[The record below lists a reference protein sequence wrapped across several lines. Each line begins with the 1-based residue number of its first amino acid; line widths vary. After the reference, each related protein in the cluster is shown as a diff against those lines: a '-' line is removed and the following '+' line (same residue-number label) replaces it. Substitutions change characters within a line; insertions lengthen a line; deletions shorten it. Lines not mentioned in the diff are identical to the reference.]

1 MMSEF
6 LVFLGLLLV
15 SAFFSGSE
23 TAFFSLSKL
32 KLKEMEEDGTPGGV
46 RIASMLMHPQHLLI
60 TILIGNTLVNTGA
73 ATLAALLTHKLA
85 LQFGFPLNWAMLLDV
100 VGVTVVLLVFSE
112 VTPKV
117 YAIRNAESWAR
128 FAGLPIR
135 IFGTLAS
142 PLIWPVLTMTR
153 YFKKRLRGD
162 DHLHLTGEELR
173 TLVEVGE
180 EHGSLEEDEKKM
192 IHSIFEFGETM
203 VREVMIPRI
212 DMVALPADGSIAEAV
227 ELIRREGHSRIPL
240 YRDRIDN
247 VTGILFAKDLIPY
260 LHKQEASLALD
271 QLARLPY
278 FVPEGKK
285 IDELLHEFQTG
296 RIHMA
301 IAVDEYGG
309 TAGLVTLE
317 DVLEEIV
324 GEIQDEFDSDARLY
338 RQTSDGAWVIDSQL
352 DLEDANELFGE
363 ELLPTEDDYETLG
376 GFIYELAGEVPSAS
390 SQYDHLG
397 WRFTVMTMKRHRIG
411 LIKAERLDVASE
423 HEQENGTPE

>member
-1 MMSEF
+1 MLNQL
-6 LVFLGLLLV
+6 LVFFVLLLS

-32 KLKEMEEDGTPGGV
+32 KLKEMEEDGSPSGSRV
-46 RIASMLMHPQHLLI
+46 ASMLAQSQHLLI
-60 TILIGNTLVNTGA
+60 TILIGNTLVNTAA
-73 ATLAALLTHKLA
+73 ATLAAILTHSLA
-85 LQFGFPLNWAMLLDV
+85 KSLAWSMTWAMAVDV

-117 YAIRNAESWAR
+117 YAIRNSESWAR
-128 FAGLPIR
+128 FASLPLR
-135 IFGTLAS
+135 LFSFVAA
-142 PLIWPVLTMTR
+142 PLIWPVLFMTR
-153 YFKKRLRGD
+153 SFKKRLRGD

-192 IHSIFEFGETM
+192 IHSIFEFGETT
-203 VREVMIPRI
+203 VREVMVPRI
-212 DMVALPADGSIAEAV
+212 DMVALPAEGSLEEAV
-227 ELIRREGHSRIPL
+227 DLIRREGHSRIPL
-240 YRDRIDN
+240 FRDRIDN

-260 LHKQEASLALD
+260 LHKQKADIALD

-324 GEIQDEFDSDARLY
+324 GEIQDEFDSEAKLY

-352 DLEDANELFGE
+352 SLEDANELFEE
-363 ELLPTEDDYETLG
+363 ELLPTEEDYETLG
-376 GFIYELAGEVPSAS
+376 GFIYELAGEVPRAS
-390 SQYDHLG
+390 SHYEHLG

-411 LIKAERLDVASE
+411 LIKAERIDEVGSD
-423 HEQENGTPE
+423 EQESGTSI

>member
-1 MMSEF
+1 MMNE
-6 LVFLGLLLV
+6 LVAFFVLLLF

-23 TAFFSLSKL
+23 TAFFSLTKL
-32 KLKEMEEDGTPGGV
+32 TVKELEEDGTPAGQ
-46 RIASMLMHPQHLLI
+46 RIAKMLTHSQHLLI

-73 ATLAALLTHKLA
+73 ATLAALLTHKFA
-85 LQFGFPLNWAMLLDV
+85 LQMNFPLNWAMLLDV
-100 VGVTVVLLVFSE
+100 VGVTIVLLVFSE

-128 FAGLPIR
+128 FASMPLR
-135 IFGTLAS
+135 IFAWLAA
-142 PLIWPVLTMTR
+142 PLILPVLTMTR
-153 YFKKRLRGD
+153 HFKKRMRGD

-192 IHSIFEFGETM
+192 IHSIFEFGETT
-203 VREVMIPRI
+203 VREVMVPRI
-212 DMVALPADGSIAEAV
+212 DMVALPADGSIEEAV

-240 YRDRIDN
+240 FRDRIDN

-260 LHKQEASLALD
+260 LHKQKATIALD

-363 ELLPTEDDYETLG
+363 ELLPTDDDYETLG
-376 GFIYELAGEVPSAS
+376 GFIYEVAGEVPRAS
-390 SQYDHLG
+390 SQYEHLG

-411 LIKAERLDVASE
+411 LIKAERLEVASE
-423 HEQENGTPE
+423 HEQDNGTSE